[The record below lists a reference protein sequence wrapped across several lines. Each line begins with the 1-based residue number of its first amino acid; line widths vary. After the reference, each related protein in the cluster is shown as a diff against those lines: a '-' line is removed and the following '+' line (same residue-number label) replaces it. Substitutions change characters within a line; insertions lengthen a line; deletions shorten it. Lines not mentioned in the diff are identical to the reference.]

1 MDNNK
6 ELQMDF
12 CSKCGAMTKDGVCQN
27 CGWGDSETVSAE
39 QNPYEQNPYEQNLYE
54 QQQFNVAVSLQQSD
68 MLVQGQEQPRSYSGT
83 DRDYVN
89 HTAYTYGA
97 IPPDVPVQKNNRKVW
112 VIIGICAAIFLTLII
127 LLCVAIGNLVSKIS
141 ESSSEDFYSFNDDY
155 DIYDDIT
162 ERAKQNQGNSQS
174 GEEDYVYEEEK
185 EKTYGYSPEDDY
197 YEYLHDSI
205 KDDLSYTVTL
215 QNEDYV
221 AEDRDAYILAEYPV
235 LEGDIPNIDYLNQ
248 YIYDEYLYFRD
259 LCMENIEM
267 YVGEQDSFFSM
278 IDAYVTYMDEDVIS
292 IVYDKRREYRNYSWE
307 ASLCSINID
316 VKNGTIMNNVETL
329 YIDQEFIDE
338 FRIREAEQNDS
349 DILSMYEDWELME
362 LLLGPDSLIL
372 YYTPLGMEV
381 GINHDY
387 GWSTATYKDYKK
399 YLMNF

>member
-112 VIIGICAAIFLTLII
+112 VIIGICAAIFVTLII

-162 ERAKQNQGNSQS
+162 ERAKQNQGNSNP
-174 GEEDYVYEEEK
+174 EK
-185 EKTYGYSPEDDY
+185 RIMSMKRKKRK
-197 YEYLHDSI
+197 HM
-205 KDDLSYTVTL
+205 
-215 QNEDYV
+215 
-221 AEDRDAYILAEYPV
+221 
-235 LEGDIPNIDYLNQ
+235 DIPRKMIITNIYMILLRMIYL
-248 YIYDEYLYFRD
+248 
-259 LCMENIEM
+259 
-267 YVGEQDSFFSM
+267 
-278 IDAYVTYMDEDVIS
+278 
-292 IVYDKRREYRNYSWE
+292 
-307 ASLCSINID
+307 
-316 VKNGTIMNNVETL
+316 
-329 YIDQEFIDE
+329 
-338 FRIREAEQNDS
+338 IR
-349 DILSMYEDWELME
+349 
-362 LLLGPDSLIL
+362 
-372 YYTPLGMEV
+372 
-381 GINHDY
+381 
-387 GWSTATYKDYKK
+387 
-399 YLMNF
+399 